1 MNRATVTLKAVAAS
15 FIYAPPNKSLEGTA
29 NSAALIRKACPQL
42 RCVRRPSAPALGGL
56 LVARDSEEIMD
67 TQTLIA
73 TLEAAPGIIIGLVR
87 EVPPQNLKRRP
98 APNKWSAHEHA
109 CHISTGDAAFLS
121 RLELMLS
128 NPLPQIKSMEPSPD
142 EEAGSLLSVD
152 LDEALGRYV
161 RERALVVK
169 RLKEL
174 SADDWQRT
182 AEHEAFSHYSVYI
195 MFRHLLMHEMLHAYR
210 IDELMLKKDWE

>member
-1 MNRATVTLKAVAAS
+1 
-15 FIYAPPNKSLEGTA
+15 
-29 NSAALIRKACPQL
+29 
-42 RCVRRPSAPALGGL
+42 
-56 LVARDSEEIMD
+56 MD
-67 TQTLIA
+67 TQRLIA
-73 TLEAAPGIIIGLVR
+73 SLEAAPGIIIGLVR
-87 EVPPQNLKRRP
+87 EVPLQNLKRRP

-109 CHISTGDAAFLS
+109 CHISTGHAVFLS

-128 NPLPQIKSMEPSPD
+128 DAHPQIESMQPSPD

-161 RERALVVK
+161 RERAQVVK

-174 SADDWQRT
+174 SAEDWQRT

-195 MFRHLLMHEMLHAYR
+195 MFRHMLIHEMHRAYR

>member
-1 MNRATVTLKAVAAS
+1 
-15 FIYAPPNKSLEGTA
+15 
-29 NSAALIRKACPQL
+29 
-42 RCVRRPSAPALGGL
+42 
-56 LVARDSEEIMD
+56 MD
-67 TQTLIA
+67 TQALIA

-109 CHISTGDAAFLS
+109 CHISIGQDVFLS

-128 NPLPQIKSMEPSPD
+128 DPHPQIKSIEPSPE

-152 LDEALGRYV
+152 LDEALGGYM

-174 SADDWQRT
+174 SADDWLRT
-182 AEHEAFSHYSVYI
+182 ADHEAFSHYSVYI
-195 MFRHLLMHEMLHAYR
+195 MFRHLLVHEMLHAYR

>member
-1 MNRATVTLKAVAAS
+1 
-15 FIYAPPNKSLEGTA
+15 
-29 NSAALIRKACPQL
+29 
-42 RCVRRPSAPALGGL
+42 
-56 LVARDSEEIMD
+56 MD

-98 APNKWSAHEHA
+98 APDKWSAHEHA
-109 CHISTGDAAFLS
+109 CHISTGQATFLS

-128 NPLPQIKSMEPSPD
+128 DPLPQIKSMEPSPD

-182 AEHEAFSHYSVYI
+182 AEHEAFSHYSWYI
-195 MFRHLLMHEMLHAYR
+195 MFSPLLIHEILPPSPH
-210 IDELMLKKDWE
+210 DDL